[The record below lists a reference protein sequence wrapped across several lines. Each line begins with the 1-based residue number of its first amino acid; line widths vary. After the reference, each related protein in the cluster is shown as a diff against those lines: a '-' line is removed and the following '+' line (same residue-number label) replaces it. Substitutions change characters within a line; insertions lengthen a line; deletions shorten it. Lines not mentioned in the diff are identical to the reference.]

1 MKKISCILLFFGL
14 LMSCKKEV
22 SSNNGNQTKVDTGI
36 VSELDCSKAVISE
49 PLKTGATA
57 DGLTVQVPYKG
68 GNGKAYSGQDI
79 QSKGVIGLT
88 ATLKSD
94 TLSMGDGQFIFNLS
108 GKPTSSG
115 IAKFPL
121 NIGGKSCEFTIEVSE
136 LGPNDVSISY
146 LDCGNIDVYSGSI
159 DNLLEGDPVNFKF
172 KMVYQGGNGKTFISK
187 TYNSNNVLGLTAK
200 LEGGTIANGEGFLD
214 FSVTGTPKSSGK
226 AVIPIRFGGRSC
238 NFEMDVKSLE
248 VRQGE
253 LISDK
258 SGNSYK
264 TVYIGTQQWMA
275 ENLKTS
281 KYSDGTGIPN
291 VTDNTQWEN
300 NTIGAWA
307 YYENDAANNSKYGKL
322 YNWYAVS
329 PTTNGNK
336 NVCPSGWHVPTDAE
350 WTVLTEYLGGESI
363 AGRKMK
369 EVGITNWNSPNTD
382 VTNISLFTGLPGG
395 YRDYYGDFN
404 NVGYYGYWWSS
415 SENSTNGAW
424 TRTLIDGSGLAY
436 RFYDN
441 KEVGL
446 SVRCLRD

>member
-1 MKKISCILLFFGL
+1 
-14 LMSCKKEV
+14 
-22 SSNNGNQTKVDTGI
+22 
-36 VSELDCSKAVISE
+36 
-49 PLKTGATA
+49 
-57 DGLTVQVPYKG
+57 
-68 GNGKAYSGQDI
+68 
-79 QSKGVIGLT
+79 
-88 ATLKSD
+88 
-94 TLSMGDGQFIFNLS
+94 MGDGQFIFNLS

-187 TYNSNNVLGLTAK
+187 TYNSTNVLGLTAK

-238 NFEMDVKSLE
+238 NFEMDVKSFE

-281 KYSDGTGIPN
+281 KYSDGTLIPN
-291 VTDNTQWEN
+291 VTDYTEWEN
-300 NTIGAWA
+300 NTTGAWA

-363 AGRKMK
+363 AGGKMK
-369 EVGITNWNSPNTD
+369 EVGTTSWVSPNAEAINT
-382 VTNISLFTGLPGG
+382 SLFTGLPGG
-395 YRDYYGDFN
+395 GRYNAGSYDAI
-404 NVGYYGYWWSS
+404 GYFGLWWSS
-415 SENSTNGAW
+415 SETNTNNAW
-424 TRTLIDGSGLAY
+424 ARSLYLNGGNAFRDYSAKESG
-436 RFYDN
+436 F
-441 KEVGL
+441 